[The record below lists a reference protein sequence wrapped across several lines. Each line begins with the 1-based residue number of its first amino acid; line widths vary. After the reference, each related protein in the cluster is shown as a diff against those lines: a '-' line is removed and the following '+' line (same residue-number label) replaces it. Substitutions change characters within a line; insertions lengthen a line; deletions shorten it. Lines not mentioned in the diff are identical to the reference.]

1 MRLLVLIVTIFLT
14 GCTVRGNVISSQGL
28 IEGWQHSGFKS
39 INNDIQMLFY
49 VENDDYLSLD
59 ETLVGVTTKDRK
71 ASMKTSIGKKPFLI
85 RVKIETNKPNVY
97 LQQTARLVIAD
108 QEYQPMLV
116 KKGIDRVSTGRES
129 YQVKL
134 AEYQAFMAVDH
145 TLQEIDHNWLWFEFD
160 LKTPHPNQSFSMYL
174 RLKDNGVE
182 QVLTANF
189 NPKQMGI
196 YHH

>member
-108 QEYQPMLV
+108 QEYQPILV